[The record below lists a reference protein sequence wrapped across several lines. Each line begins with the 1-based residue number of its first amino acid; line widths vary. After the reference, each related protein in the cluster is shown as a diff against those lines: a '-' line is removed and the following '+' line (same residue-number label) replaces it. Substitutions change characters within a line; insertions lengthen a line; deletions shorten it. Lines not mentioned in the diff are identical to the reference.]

1 VRLRQLGHLRSAL
14 EAQVDL
20 EALDRTV
27 KDVEQIVADVRPAVV
42 ARREEIR
49 AEARQGADERG
60 RTAVEAAGMW
70 GHAQDVNGPEFFRW
84 ADIDRAIEIVRSK
97 PAIIRV
103 REFDD
108 FERSTMRKG
117 ETHSRMW
124 FPLRALRMGAA
135 ALLASDEG
143 CGEHCRRI
151 ALEAARQHADGFAE
165 DPLLAA
171 VYRLQ
176 RLLGPLGWRMA
187 AVSKP
192 MLDKQAQDLARS
204 LEVEEWLRLDGEFG
218 VTATANYLRVARLL
232 PIVIQAQIK
241 DWSRAG
247 LTDMADGIERALER
261 LPRPAGFERLQP
273 ATDPWLNSW
282 LSGDP
287 LAKLSSIVIDGLP
300 RSADSD
306 AVKELAFEMRQ
317 VADQARARNG
327 ED

>member
-1 VRLRQLGHLRSAL
+1 
-14 EAQVDL
+14 
-20 EALDRTV
+20 
-27 KDVEQIVADVRPAVV
+27 
-42 ARREEIR
+42 
-49 AEARQGADERG
+49 
-60 RTAVEAAGMW
+60 M
-70 GHAQDVNGPEFFRW
+70 
-84 ADIDRAIEIVRSK
+84 
-97 PAIIRV
+97 

-108 FERSTMRKG
+108 FGRSTTWKG
-117 ETHSRMW
+117 ETLSRMW

-143 CGEHCRRI
+143 CGEHCRQI

-192 MLDKQAQDLARS
+192 MLDKKAQDLARS

-218 VTATANYLRVARLL
+218 VTATDNYLRVARLL
-232 PIVIQAQIK
+232 PIFIQAQIK

-247 LTDMADGIERALER
+247 LTAMADEIEGALER

-273 ATDPWLNSW
+273 AADPWLNSW
-282 LSGDP
+282 LSDDP
-287 LAKLSSIVIDGLP
+287 LAKLNSTVIDGLP
-300 RSADSD
+300 RSDDSD
-306 AVKELAFEMRQ
+306 AVKELALEMRQ
-317 VADQARARNG
+317 VADQARASNG